1 MQTFTPPTLLT
12 TLYFAAESFNILWN
26 DDEILYITSTR
37 YLWKL
42 KFSIKKYTLLLG
54 IESGSIIRMQQC

>member
-1 MQTFTPPTLLT
+1 MLTFTPPTLLT

-26 DDEILYITSTR
+26 DDEILNNTSTR

-42 KFSIKKYTLLLG
+42 KFSIKKYMLLLG
-54 IESGSIIRMQQC
+54 IESGSIVRMQQC

>member
-42 KFSIKKYTLLLG
+42 KFSIKKYMLLLG